1 MPTNEDTRG
10 MEMPAGL
17 PALPTG
23 RHRDPEQGSCLMEY
37 VSVLAGERFSD
48 HPPCTHPT
56 LARLAR
62 QVNDAATDTGRPRL
76 ARLAPGLIG
85 TDADD
90 PQLHHVIIDIA
101 APPLP

>member
-1 MPTNEDTRG
+1 
-10 MEMPAGL
+10 
-17 PALPTG
+17 
-23 RHRDPEQGSCLMEY
+23 MEY

-76 ARLAPGLIG
+76 ARLAPGPIG